1 MTPPTAV
8 NIERYMREREA
19 CHLYVEEESTA
30 PEAVDTTANV
40 ARYVR
45 EREACHLYVLDDGPP
60 AR

>member
-19 CHLYVEEESTA
+19 CHLYV
-30 PEAVDTTANV
+30 
-40 ARYVR
+40 
-45 EREACHLYVLDDGPP
+45 LDDGPP